1 MRLRDSSKSKEII
14 YSVYHLPENK
24 NIHYNYDELYY
35 MRVRVRFEI
44 GKERY
49 SVYYIDNSRFI
60 HYTYDE
66 LYYIRLRVNN
76 NNK

>member
-1 MRLRDSSKSKEII
+1 MRLRE
-14 YSVYHLPENK
+14 
-24 NIHYNYDELYY
+24 
-35 MRVRVRFEI
+35 RFEI

-49 SVYYIDNSRFI
+49 SVYYHDYNRFIHHTYDELYYMRLRERFEIRKERYSVYYSYYNRFI

-66 LYYIRLRVNN
+66 LYYMRLRVNN